1 MFKAIDTAMPSFL
14 TFSDTGLNI
23 PWYISTVFLSV
34 VAYFCW
40 PHYMAAVFTAKDEK
54 SLKRNSILIPAY
66 SLIMLFAFFVGY
78 ASILQIPH
86 LEGAA
91 VDLSL
96 FEISKETFSPV
107 VVGFIGAAGM
117 LTALVP
123 GSMLL
128 LTTSNMLAGVV
139 QKALGV
145 SEEKQQSGMYARFMV
160 PLVALVSLYFI
171 FHSNDTLVAIMLLGV
186 NIVAQFFPALLM
198 SFKQHNPMTPAGAI
212 CGIMAGVLFL
222 AVTYIEKISLAQLFP
237 WLGEGLSYMNI
248 GIAAFI
254 LNIIIAC
261 AVSVFTR
268 KKL

>member
-1 MFKAIDTAMPSFL
+1 
-14 TFSDTGLNI
+14 
-23 PWYISTVFLSV
+23 
-34 VAYFCW
+34 
-40 PHYMAAVFTAKDEK
+40 
-54 SLKRNSILIPAY
+54 
-66 SLIMLFAFFVGY
+66 
-78 ASILQIPH
+78 
-86 LEGAA
+86 
-91 VDLSL
+91 
-96 FEISKETFSPV
+96 
-107 VVGFIGAAGM
+107 
-117 LTALVP
+117 
-123 GSMLL
+123 
-128 LTTSNMLAGVV
+128 
-139 QKALGV
+139 
-145 SEEKQQSGMYARFMV
+145 MYARFMV
-160 PLVALVSLYFI
+160 PFVALVSLYFI